1 MKYVYIYKG
10 LRLLSDLVFG
20 VVENV
25 MNSNSAGQIYSNY
38 LQKTIHKKITKIT
51 NENYAYKKNNND
63 NNDILVTIKV
73 IMVRVK
79 LSTRNK

>member
-1 MKYVYIYKG
+1 M
-10 LRLLSDLVFG
+10 LSDLVFG

-25 MNSNSAGQIYSNY
+25 MNSNSAGQILYSNY

-63 NNDILVTIKV
+63 NNDILVMIKV
-73 IMVRVK
+73 NMVRIK

>member
-1 MKYVYIYKG
+1 
-10 LRLLSDLVFG
+10 
-20 VVENV
+20 

-63 NNDILVTIKV
+63 NNDILVMIKV
-73 IMVRVK
+73 IMVRIK